1 MSDPPFDISKV
12 MQQAQ
17 QLQERMRRAQEELR
31 HREVEA
37 TVGGGM
43 VTARANGQMELISIT
58 IDPQAVDPR
67 DVDMLQ
73 DLIVAAVNQVMKR
86 AQELVQQEMQGVTGG
101 LPIANLFGAGPGD
114 GSLP

>member
-1 MSDPPFDISKV
+1 MSDSPFDISKV

-43 VTARANGQMELISIT
+43 VTARANGRMELLELR
-58 IDPQAVDPR
+58 IDPRAVDPR

-73 DLIVAAVNQVMKR
+73 DLLVAAVNQVMSR
-86 AQELVQQEMQGVTGG
+86 AQKMAQEELQSLTGG
-101 LPIANLFGAGPGD
+101 LPIANLFG
-114 GSLP
+114 GSGSGE

>member
-1 MSDPPFDISKV
+1 MSDPPFDLSKV

-43 VTARANGQMELISIT
+43 VTVRANGRMELVKLE
-58 IDPQAVDPR
+58 IDPQAVDSR

-73 DLIVAAVNQVMKR
+73 DLVIAAVNQVMTR
-86 AQELVQQEMQGVTGG
+86 AQQMVQEELQGMTGG
-101 LPIANLFGAGPGD
+101 LPIANLFSGIDRGK
-114 GSLP
+114 